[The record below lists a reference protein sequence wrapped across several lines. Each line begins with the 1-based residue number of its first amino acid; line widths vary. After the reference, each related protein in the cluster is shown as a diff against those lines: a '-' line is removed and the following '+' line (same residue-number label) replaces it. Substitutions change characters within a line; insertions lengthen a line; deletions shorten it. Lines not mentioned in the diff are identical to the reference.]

1 MKREAEENSAADA
14 KKKEEVEVFNKADGL
29 IFQTEKQLKE
39 FGDKLS
45 ADKKTAIETAVAE
58 LKTAFEAKDL
68 DSVKTKTEAL
78 DAAWMAASEEMYA
91 AGQQGQAG
99 PDMGQQNTG
108 NNDGGA
114 DDVQDADF
122 EEVK

>member
-1 MKREAEENSAADA
+1 M
-14 KKKEEVEVFNKADGL
+14 

-45 ADKKTAIETAVAE
+45 ADKKAAIETAVAE
-58 LKTAFEAKDL
+58 LKTAFEAKDA
-68 DSVKTKTEAL
+68 DTTKTKTEAL

-91 AGQQGQAG
+91 AGQQGQPGADPSQANAG
-99 PDMGQQNTG
+99 ANS
-108 NNDGGA
+108 GA

>member
-1 MKREAEENSAADA
+1 M
-14 KKKEEVEVFNKADGL
+14 
-29 IFQTEKQLKE
+29 KE

-68 DSVKTKTEAL
+68 DSVKAKTEVL

-91 AGQQGQAG
+91 AGQQGQPGADPSQGNAG
-99 PDMGQQNTG
+99 ANSGT
-108 NNDGGA
+108 

>member
-1 MKREAEENSAADA
+1 M
-14 KKKEEVEVFNKADGL
+14 
-29 IFQTEKQLKE
+29 KE

-45 ADKKTAIETAVAE
+45 ADKKSAIETAVAE
-58 LKTAFEAKDL
+58 LKSAFEAKDAEAT
-68 DSVKTKTEAL
+68 KTKTEAL

-91 AGQQGQAG
+91 AGQGAQGADAG
-99 PDMGQQNTG
+99 AQNAG
-108 NNDGGA
+108 NAGG

>member
-1 MKREAEENSAADA
+1 M
-14 KKKEEVEVFNKADGL
+14 
-29 IFQTEKQLKE
+29 
-39 FGDKLS
+39 
-45 ADKKTAIETAVAE
+45 
-58 LKTAFEAKDL
+58 KTAFEATDL

-91 AGQQGQAG
+91 AGQQAQGADAGQSQGQA
-99 PDMGQQNTG
+99 NS
-108 NNDGGA
+108 A